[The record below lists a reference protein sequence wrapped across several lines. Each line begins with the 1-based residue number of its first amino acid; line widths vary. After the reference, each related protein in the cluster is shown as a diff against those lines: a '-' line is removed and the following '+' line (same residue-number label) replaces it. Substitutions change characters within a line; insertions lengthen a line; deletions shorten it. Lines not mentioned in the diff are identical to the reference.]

1 LTEPRGG
8 LSVARM
14 TEPPDDPLPA
24 PFHALF
30 GFRLLAWR
38 DGFARLAATA
48 GPEHLNRAGVVHG
61 GVVLALI
68 DQAAA
73 YAGLF
78 CAVPGNAR
86 RGMTLALATQF
97 TAPVT
102 GGEIVAEAEMIGR
115 GQSTFFTR
123 VVVRDGSGR
132 VVATGQGTH
141 RWRSGSERPEGVPV
155 AVTDN

>member
-1 LTEPRGG
+1 
-8 LSVARM
+8 M
-14 TEPPDDPLPA
+14 TDVPHDPLPA

-30 GFRLLAWR
+30 GFRLLEWR
-38 DGFARLAATA
+38 EGYARLAATS
-48 GPEHLNRAGVVHG
+48 GPEHMNRAGVVHG

-78 CAVPGNAR
+78 CTVPGNAR
-86 RGMTLALATQF
+86 RGMTLSLATQF

-102 GGEIVAEAEMIGR
+102 GGGLIAEAEMIGR

-123 VVVRDGSGR
+123 VLVRDATGR

-155 AVTDN
+155 DRAGA